1 MAGVTDLEQLLATL
15 EPQVRDGEYV
25 YVAAPDSSSDSSA
38 VLGAE
43 AVIHEAEGS
52 AMVLRREVADEAGL
66 TYDVVLSWITLTV
79 HSSLEA
85 VGLTAAFSTALGD
98 AGISC
103 NVLAGLYHDHV
114 LVPVG
119 RRDDAVG
126 VLRELSGRHR

>member
-103 NVLAGLYHDHV
+103 NVLAGLHHDHV

-119 RRDDAVG
+119 HRDDAVA